1 MTSSRKKKEKKKD
14 FVKQK
19 LKVGKTKPKSTSHTD
34 TSFKARTITLPNQ
47 SIVDD
52 GKSITHYL
60 QLLSHHS
67 HKTRNQTLLYI
78 KEHFIEK
85 AASENAQSIDYK
97 PIILKSAARLT
108 DEDKYVRKSVVD
120 LFSAMPSSA
129 LDANSSDIMMYVRS
143 AMTHINPDIRAT
155 STGVIDLLMQRAPQQ
170 VCRANFASTM
180 KCFISLLGWQELF
193 KAMEAERAKGISK
206 KDEKSLAGANSIIAA
221 SSLELVGSMIK
232 ARASHVKSL
241 GLFVNA
247 GVSSDYGQEE
257 EELNGVGG
265 NDETGSDTD
274 TNGAI
279 SKHIKQNETNTSG
292 QDSESYQP
300 LSEAEAQ
307 QQINKLVED
316 SFNPRH
322 IAAAIKARKSNE
334 TALKFLVPDS
344 SMPFLSLNLFGSN
357 LNNTSGLS
365 SNSILASSTTK
376 KSKSKSKSKAR
387 NMMFSLENTK
397 GLEMLSSSPASV
409 KYDPNNITVTED
421 IESRLQLVS
430 YYKSVILE
438 GLNVMIK
445 EGGELGRATK
455 KTMEIVDAV
464 QFDDDY

>member
-1 MTSSRKKKEKKKD
+1 
-14 FVKQK
+14 
-19 LKVGKTKPKSTSHTD
+19 
-34 TSFKARTITLPNQ
+34 
-47 SIVDD
+47 
-52 GKSITHYL
+52 
-60 QLLSHHS
+60 
-67 HKTRNQTLLYI
+67 
-78 KEHFIEK
+78 
-85 AASENAQSIDYK
+85 
-97 PIILKSAARLT
+97 
-108 DEDKYVRKSVVD
+108 
-120 LFSAMPSSA
+120 
-129 LDANSSDIMMYVRS
+129 
-143 AMTHINPDIRAT
+143 
-155 STGVIDLLMQRAPQQ
+155 
-170 VCRANFASTM
+170 
-180 KCFISLLGWQELF
+180 
-193 KAMEAERAKGISK
+193 
-206 KDEKSLAGANSIIAA
+206 
-221 SSLELVGSMIK
+221 MIK